1 MVFYKNER
9 GQGLVEYS
17 LIIILIAL
25 VVIVAVTV
33 FGEQISSTF
42 SRIVENTAWLS
53 R

>member
-1 MVFYKNER
+1 MLFYKKER
-9 GQGLVEYS
+9 GQGLVEYA

-33 FGEQISSTF
+33 FGEQISLTF
-42 SRIVENTAWLS
+42 SRIVNDTAWLS